1 MMLPDF
7 SRHNIVVV
15 CVYMF
20 LCLENEKLSAL
31 DLHSL
36 I

>member
-1 MMLPDF
+1 MMLPEL
-7 SRHNIVVV
+7 SRHRIVGV